1 MSIYWQKCTLEKYK
15 MALAAVDTSQD
26 FSEATSSVP
35 VLDHDIVIIGCGF
48 SGLGTGIKLLKK
60 GFGDFI
66 ILEKADGVGGTWRD
80 NTYPGLAV
88 DVPTLSY
95 SFGFEQNPHWSNLY
109 APGSELK
116 AYAEHCAKKYGITA
130 HLRYNCDVTETA
142 YDEENNVWVTST
154 ADGRTFTSRYVV
166 SATGY
171 LTLPKLPD
179 IEGIDDFRGKKM
191 HTGRWDHSHDL
202 TGERVGFIGT
212 GATAIQV
219 IPEIVPKLKS
229 LSVYQRTPIWL
240 LPKKD
245 MPIPNWLQAGFKHVP
260 GLQRSARTM
269 MQIFTDTI
277 MINGLVFNKQLS
289 WMIKWLE
296 KFSIKHIRSQV
307 NDPEIQN
314 KLIPEYDF
322 GCKRPSFTNKF
333 YPVFNEEHV
342 ELVTDS
348 IERVTEK
355 GIVTSDGKEREIDTL
370 IYGTGFE
377 VFQKGSVPTF
387 GVKGLSGLDISDY
400 WEANRYQAFEGAT
413 VPQFPNFFMIM
424 GPYSVCS
431 ASYFGMIET
440 QTRHLTR
447 CLKAAEKRN
456 ANYIEV
462 KQSANDKNFKKIQKR
477 AKYTIFQ
484 SGNCGGSNSYY
495 IDRHGDSPFIRP
507 STSIE
512 HWLTSC
518 FFRMSNY
525 NFKAK

>member
-1 MSIYWQKCTLEKYK
+1 MG
-15 MALAAVDTSQD
+15 LAAVDTSKDQ
-26 FSEATSSVP
+26 FEAQASAP
-35 VLDHDIVIIGCGF
+35 VIDHDIVVIGCGF
-48 SGLGTGIKLLKK
+48 SGIGTGIKLLKK

-66 ILEKADGVGGTWRD
+66 ILEKGDGVGGTWRD

-95 SFGFEQNPHWSNLY
+95 SFGFEQNPNWSNLY

-116 AYAEHCAKKYGITA
+116 VYAEHCAKKYGITA
-130 HLRYNCDVTETA
+130 HLRYNCTVTETI
-142 YDEENNVWVTST
+142 YDETHNVWTT
-154 ADGRTFTSRYVV
+154 HTEDGRSFTSRYIV

-179 IEGIDDFRGKKM
+179 IEGIETFKGKKM

-202 TGERVGFIGT
+202 SGERVGFIGT

-229 LSVYQRTPIWL
+229 LDVYQRTPIWL

-245 MPIPNWLQAGFKHVP
+245 LPVPKWLQNGFKYVP
-260 GLQRSARTM
+260 GLQRAARTV
-269 MQIFTDTI
+269 MQILTDTI
-277 MINGLVFNKQLS
+277 MVNGLVFNKQLS
-289 WMIKWLE
+289 WMIKWCE
-296 KFSIKHIRSQV
+296 KYAIKHVRNQV
-307 NDPEIQN
+307 NDPEIQE
-314 KLIPEYDF
+314 KLIPNYDF

-333 YPVFNEEHV
+333 YPVFNQDNV

-348 IERVTEK
+348 IERITET

-370 IYGTGFE
+370 IYGTGFQ

-387 GVKGLSGLDISDY
+387 RVYGRNGQEISDY
-400 WEANRYQAFEGAT
+400 WEENRYQAFEGAT
-413 VPQFPNFFMIM
+413 VPGYPNFFMIM

-440 QTRHLTR
+440 QTRHLVR
-447 CLKAAEKRN
+447 CLKAAERRN

-462 KQSANDKNFKKIQKR
+462 TEEANAKNFAKVQKR
-477 AKYTIFQ
+477 VGNTIFQ
-484 SGNCGGSNSYY
+484 FGNCGASNSYY

-507 STSIE
+507 STYLE
-512 HWLTSC
+512 MWFTSC

-525 NFKAK
+525 RFKAI

>member
-1 MSIYWQKCTLEKYK
+1 
-15 MALAAVDTSQD
+15 MAQAAVAASLDNLEQ
-26 FSEATSSVP
+26 P
-35 VLDHDIVIIGCGF
+35 VTGAAIDHEIVIIGAGF

-60 GFGDFI
+60 GLGDFI

-95 SFGFEQNPHWSNLY
+95 SYGFEQNPNWSNLY
-109 APGSELK
+109 APGAELK
-116 AYAEHCAKKYGITA
+116 AYAEHCAKKYGISV
-130 HLRYNCDVTETA
+130 HMRYHCDVTETL
-142 YDEENNVWVTST
+142 YDEKNNVWTTHT
-154 ADGRTFTSRYVV
+154 ADGRSFTSRYLV

-171 LTLPKLPD
+171 LTLPQLPKID
-179 IEGIDDFRGKKM
+179 GIESFKGKKM

-219 IPEIVPKLKS
+219 IPEIVPKVKS
-229 LSVYQRTPIWL
+229 LAVYQRTPIWL
-240 LPKKD
+240 LPKQDLPVPK
-245 MPIPNWLQAGFKHVP
+245 WLQKGFRYVP
-260 GLQRSARTM
+260 GLQRLARTVT
-269 MQIFTDTI
+269 QVFTDAI

-296 KFSIKHIRSQV
+296 KVCIKHVRAQV
-307 NDPEIQN
+307 KDPVIQD
-314 KLIPEYDF
+314 KLIPDYDF
-322 GCKRPSFTNKF
+322 GCKRPSFTNLF

-342 ELVTDS
+342 ELVTDP
-348 IERVTEK
+348 ITRITEK
-355 GIVTSDGKEREIDTL
+355 GIVTADGKEREIDTL
-370 IYGTGFE
+370 ICGTGFQ

-387 GVKGLSGLDISDY
+387 RVFGLNGQEISDY
-400 WEANRYQAFEGAT
+400 WEVNRYQAFEGAT

-424 GPYSVCS
+424 GPYSVCT

-440 QTRHLTR
+440 QSRHLVR
-447 CLKAAEKRN
+447 CLKAAERRQ

-462 KQSANDKNFKKIQKR
+462 KQSANDKNFAKVQRR

-484 SGNCGGSNSYY
+484 AGNCAKSNSYY

-512 HWLTSC
+512 QWLTSC

-525 NFKAK
+525 HFKLK

>member
-1 MSIYWQKCTLEKYK
+1 
-15 MALAAVDTSQD
+15 MALAAVDTSKD
-26 FSEATSSVP
+26 YTEATAAAP
-35 VLDHDIVIIGCGF
+35 VIDHDIVIIGCGF

-60 GFGDFI
+60 GFGDFV
-66 ILEKADGVGGTWRD
+66 ILEKAEGVGGTWRD

-95 SFGFEQNPHWSNLY
+95 SFGFEQNPNWSNLY
-109 APGSELK
+109 APGAELK

-130 HLRYNCDVTETA
+130 HMRYNCDVTETV
-142 YDEENNVWVTST
+142 YDEEHNVWITHT
-154 ADGRTFTSRYVV
+154 ASGQTFTSRYVV

-171 LTLPKLPD
+171 LTLTKMPD
-179 IEGIDDFRGKKM
+179 IEGIDDFKGKKM

-202 TGERVGFIGT
+202 TGQRVGFIGT

-219 IPEIVPKLKS
+219 IPEIVPILKR
-229 LSVYQRTPIWL
+229 LDVYQRTPIWL

-245 MPIPNWLQAGFKHVP
+245 MPIPKWLQNGFKYVP
-260 GLQRSARTM
+260 GLQRVARTLT
-269 MQIFTDTI
+269 QVFTDLI

-296 KFSIKHIRSQV
+296 GVGIKHIRAQV
-307 NDPEIQN
+307 TDPAIQA
-314 KLIPEYDF
+314 KLIPDYDF

-333 YPVFNEEHV
+333 YPVFNEKHV
-342 ELVTDS
+342 ELVTDP
-348 IERVTEK
+348 IARITEK
-355 GIVTSDGKEREIDTL
+355 GIVTKDGTEREIDTL
-370 IYGTGFE
+370 ICGTGFQ

-387 GVKGLSGLDISDY
+387 RVKGLNGLDISEFWD
-400 WEANRYQAFEGAT
+400 ENRYQAFEGAT

-424 GPYSVCS
+424 GPYSVCT

-440 QTRHLTR
+440 QSRHLVR

-462 KQSANDKNFKKIQKR
+462 KKSANDKNFEKIQRRTKN
-477 AKYTIFQ
+477 TIFQ
-484 SGNCGGSNSYY
+484 AGNCGTSNSYY

-507 STSIE
+507 STSLE
-512 HWLTSC
+512 QWLTSC
-518 FFRMSNY
+518 FFSMDNY
-525 NFKAK
+525 DFKVK

>member
-1 MSIYWQKCTLEKYK
+1 
-15 MALAAVDTSQD
+15 MALAAVDTTKEYKEQ
-26 FSEATSSVP
+26 SSAAP
-35 VLDHDIVIIGCGF
+35 TIDHDIVVIGCGF
-48 SGLGTGIKLLKK
+48 SGLGTGIRLLKK

-88 DVPTLSY
+88 DVPTITY
-95 SFGFEQNPHWSNLY
+95 SFGFEQNPDWSNLY
-109 APGSELK
+109 APGPELK

-130 HLRYNCDVTETA
+130 HLRYNCDVTKTA
-142 YDEENNVWVTST
+142 YDEEHNVWVTHL
-154 ADGRTFTSRYVV
+154 ADGRTFTSRYLV

-171 LTLPKLPD
+171 LTLPQLPD
-179 IEGIDDFRGKKM
+179 IEGIESFKGKKM

-202 TGERVGFIGT
+202 TDERVGFIGT

-229 LSVYQRTPIWL
+229 LDVYQRTPIWL

-245 MPIPNWLQAGFKHVP
+245 MPIPEWLKKGFRYVP
-260 GLQRSARTM
+260 GLQRVVRTI
-269 MQIFTDTI
+269 MQVFTDAI

-296 KFSIKHIRSQV
+296 KVCIKHIRNQV
-307 NDPEIQN
+307 DDPEIQE
-314 KLIPEYDF
+314 KLIPKYDF

-333 YPVFNEEHV
+333 YPVFNRENV
-342 ELVTDS
+342 ELVTDP
-348 IERVTEK
+348 IERITETSVVTE
-355 GIVTSDGKEREIDTL
+355 SGKEREIDTL
-370 IYGTGFE
+370 IFGTGFQ

-387 GVKGLSGLDISDY
+387 RVYGLNGLEISDF
-400 WEANRYQAFEGAT
+400 WEENRYQAFEGAT

-424 GPYSVCS
+424 GPYSVCT

-440 QTRHLTR
+440 QTRHLVR

-462 KQSANDKNFKKIQKR
+462 KKSANDKNFEKIQR
-477 AKYTIFQ
+477 RTKYTIFQ
-484 SGNCGGSNSYY
+484 AGNCGASNSYY

-507 STSIE
+507 STSLE
-512 HWLTSC
+512 QWLTSV
-518 FFRMSNY
+518 FFSMDNY
-525 NFKAK
+525 NFKSKS